1 MPDTSDATL
10 YEGNCFDILPTLQT
24 GSVDLVLT
32 DPPFGTTDCAWDK
45 QPPWAE
51 LWAQLWRV
59 LKPNGAIIMFA
70 QNPLAAELVCMQRK
84 QFRHEWVWEKT
95 CAAGFLHANKKPL
108 KAHELILVFSKGG
121 YTYNRLPIPQQS
133 GKPYSYR
140 TTGRPPLSIY
150 HGHTVERAYTR
161 QSLDGSRCPRD
172 VVRYGRDP
180 ERYGHPTQKPTE
192 LLRMLVSQYTQ
203 AGELVLDP
211 FCGVGSTLAAAR
223 EEGRRSIGIELDP
236 TFAQTARCR
245 LSITHP

>member
-1 MPDTSDATL
+1 MPDKPAATL
-10 YEGNCFDILPTLQT
+10 YEGNCLDILPALAA

-70 QNPLAAELVCMQRK
+70 QNPLAAELICMQRK
-84 QFRHEWVWEKT
+84 HFRHEWVWEKT
-95 CAAGFLHANKKPL
+95 IAAGFLRANLAPL
-108 KAHELILVFSKGG
+108 KAHELILVFSRKRHT
-121 YTYNRLPIPQQS
+121 YTRTPIPQQT
-133 GKPYSYR
+133 GKPYKS
-140 TTGRPPLSIY
+140 TGARKRGTALY
-150 HGHTVERAYTR
+150 HGQTLMKSYTK

-192 LLRMLVSQYTQ
+192 LLRMLITQYTHE
-203 AGELVLDP
+203 GELVLDP
-211 FCGVGSTLAAAR
+211 FCGVGSTLAAAQA
-223 EEGRRSIGIELDP
+223 EHRRSIGIELDP
-236 TFAQTARCR
+236 TFAATTRSR
-245 LSITHP
+245 LNL